1 VVWEGWHREV
11 SPYPNVC
18 PACSIAWGWKSS
30 VQPDGGEGLA
40 KHKGVI
46 TAMFEHARIAF
57 DMARGVTLAQLA
69 EQLATLGEI
78 HGGLPLSIDV
88 QVPVDRAH

>member
-1 VVWEGWHREV
+1 MNHQPAQR
-11 SPYPNVC
+11 PNRV
-18 PACSIAWGWKSS
+18 
-30 VQPDGGEGLA
+30 
-40 KHKGVI
+40 

-69 EQLATLGEI
+69 GQLATLGEI

>member
-1 VVWEGWHREV
+1 VNHQPAQR
-11 SPYPNVC
+11 PNRV
-18 PACSIAWGWKSS
+18 
-30 VQPDGGEGLA
+30 
-40 KHKGVI
+40 
-46 TAMFEHARIAF
+46 TAIFEHARIAF

-88 QVPVDRAH
+88 QMPVDASIPSFGRNRQRYLSQGRLGSWFAAPGAAGPVRNT

>member
-1 VVWEGWHREV
+1 MNHQPVQRRNRV
-11 SPYPNVC
+11 
-18 PACSIAWGWKSS
+18 IA
-30 VQPDGGEGLA
+30 
-40 KHKGVI
+40 I
-46 TAMFEHARIAF
+46 FEHASIAF

-69 EQLATLGEI
+69 EQVATLGEI

>member
-1 VVWEGWHREV
+1 V
-11 SPYPNVC
+11 
-18 PACSIAWGWKSS
+18 
-30 VQPDGGEGLA
+30 
-40 KHKGVI
+40 
-46 TAMFEHARIAF
+46 TAIFEHARIAF

-69 EQLATLGEI
+69 EQVATLGEI

>member
-1 VVWEGWHREV
+1 MNHQPAHR
-11 SPYPNVC
+11 PNRV
-18 PACSIAWGWKSS
+18 
-30 VQPDGGEGLA
+30 
-40 KHKGVI
+40 
-46 TAMFEHARIAF
+46 TAIFEHARIAF
-57 DMARGVTLAQLA
+57 DIARGVTLAQLA

>member
-1 VVWEGWHREV
+1 MNHQ
-11 SPYPNVC
+11 
-18 PACSIAWGWKSS
+18 PAQRRSR
-30 VQPDGGEGLA
+30 V
-40 KHKGVI
+40 
-46 TAMFEHARIAF
+46 TAIFEHARIAF

-88 QVPVDRAH
+88 QVPVNRAH